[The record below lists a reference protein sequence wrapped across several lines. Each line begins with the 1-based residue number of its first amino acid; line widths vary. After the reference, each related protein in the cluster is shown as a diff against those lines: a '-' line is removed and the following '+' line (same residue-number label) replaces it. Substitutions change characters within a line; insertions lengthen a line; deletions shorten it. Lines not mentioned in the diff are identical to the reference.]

1 MGDETNGDKKNRL
14 DRVEQLLGVLVNE
27 HIQFH
32 EEHSQLLKAQVLLYD
47 ATQKLAQSQTDM
59 NAKLAELA
67 AAQKHTDENLAALIK
82 VVDSVV
88 RRLPNQRSASARL
101 PPYNS

>member
-1 MGDETNGDKKNRL
+1 MGDENNGHNKSRL
-14 DRVEQLLGVLVNE
+14 DRVEELLHLLVND

-32 EEHSQLLKAQVLLYD
+32 EEHRQFLKAQVILYD
-47 ATQKLAQSQTDM
+47 TTKKLAQELVQSQADL

-67 AAQKHTDENLAALIK
+67 AAQKHTDENLAALIN

-88 RRLPNQRSASARL
+88 RRS
-101 PPYNS
+101 PPQ

>member
-32 EEHSQLLKAQVLLYD
+32 EEHRQLLKAQVLLYD
-47 ATQKLAQSQTDM
+47 ATQKLAQAQTDA
-59 NAKLAELA
+59 NTKLAELA
-67 AAQKHTDENLAALIK
+67 AAQKPTDQNLAALIN
-82 VVDSVV
+82 VVDNLV
-88 RRLPNQRSASARL
+88 RR
-101 PPYNS
+101 PPPQ

>member
-14 DRVEQLLGVLVNE
+14 DRVEQLLEVLVNE

-32 EEHSQLLKAQVLLYD
+32 EERRQLLKAQVLLYD
-47 ATQKLAQSQTDM
+47 ATQKLAQAQTET
-59 NAKLAELA
+59 NEKLAELA
-67 AAQKHTDENLAALIK
+67 AAQKHTDENLAALIN

-88 RRLPNQRSASARL
+88 RR
-101 PPYNS
+101 PPL

>member
-14 DRVEQLLGVLVNE
+14 DRVEQLLEVLVNE

-32 EEHSQLLKAQVLLYD
+32 EEHRQLLKAQVLLYD
-47 ATQKLAQSQTDM
+47 ATQKLAHAQTDA

-67 AAQKHTDENLAALIK
+67 AAQKHTDENLAALIN

-88 RRLPNQRSASARL
+88 RR
-101 PPYNS
+101 PPAQ

>member
-14 DRVEQLLGVLVNE
+14 DRVEQLLEVLVNE

-32 EEHSQLLKAQVLLYD
+32 EEHRQLLQAQVLLYD
-47 ATQKLAQSQTDM
+47 ATQKLTQAQTDT
-59 NAKLAELA
+59 NAKMAELA
-67 AAQKHTDENLAALIK
+67 AAQKHTDENLAALIN

-88 RRLPNQRSASARL
+88 RR
-101 PPYNS
+101 PPLQ

>member
-14 DRVEQLLGVLVNE
+14 DRVEQLLEVLVNE

-32 EEHSQLLKAQVLLYD
+32 EEHRQLLKAQVLLYD
-47 ATQKLAQSQTDM
+47 ATEKLAQAQTETYE
-59 NAKLAELA
+59 KLAELA
-67 AAQKHTDENLAALIK
+67 AAQKHTDENLAALIN

-88 RRLPNQRSASARL
+88 RR
-101 PPYNS
+101 PPPQ